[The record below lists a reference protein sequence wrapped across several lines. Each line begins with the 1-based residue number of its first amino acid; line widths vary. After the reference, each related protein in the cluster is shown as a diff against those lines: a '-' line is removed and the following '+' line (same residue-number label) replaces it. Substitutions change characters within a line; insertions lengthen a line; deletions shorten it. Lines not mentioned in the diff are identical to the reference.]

1 MRRSLVLV
9 AAVAALTLTVS
20 GCGTAE
26 PPPAAVGSLSLQ
38 DEIERRAGIRV
49 EETGIPEAQAIE
61 DVIVEGILGAFP
73 PEELLH
79 AGYDVGE
86 VSRMLGIALAP
97 EPYLAGG
104 TRQRWEEA
112 GIDIPTV
119 LSALAA
125 TTRGMPDS
133 DAFAWVVSTQF
144 ATPAEA
150 SAAGLAPAAGA
161 GWGEPAVW
169 AREVPPPMGLDVRS
183 IRVAVGADGSLREAT
198 VLVNGTPGE
207 AVAAWMASLPDV
219 PVTTHTSSSTA
230 SGDTEIWLTSGAK
243 VSDVVGDL
251 LPAWTATLP
260 LGGLTYGWAGVEQEV
275 RYDGVAPTPPS
286 FHFGLQRSNRID
298 AYRQWIATSGGWTVT
313 YEDGQ
318 IFRAENADFVVQ
330 GMRAGD
336 DTDELTITAKSWD
349 IPGLDAL
356 RP

>member
-9 AAVAALTLTVS
+9 AAAVALTLTVS
-20 GCGTAE
+20 GCGAAD

-38 DEIERRAGIRV
+38 DEIDRRAGIRV
-49 EETGIPEAQAIE
+49 EESGISKAQAIE

-73 PEELLH
+73 PEQLLD
-79 AGYDVGE
+79 AGYDAAD
-86 VSRMLGIALAP
+86 VSRMLGIALAS
-97 EPYLAGG
+97 EPYLPVG
-104 TRQRWEEA
+104 TRERWEEA
-112 GIDIPTV
+112 GIDIPIV
-119 LSALAA
+119 LSALAGA
-125 TTRGMPDS
+125 TRGMPDS
-133 DAFAWVVSTQF
+133 DAFAWVVRTQL

-150 SAAGLAPAAGA
+150 SAAGLEPAAGA

-169 AREVPPPMGLDVRS
+169 AREVPPPTGLDVRS
-183 IRVAVGADGSLREAT
+183 MRVAVGADGMLREASI
-198 VLVNGTPGE
+198 LVNGTPE
-207 AVAAWMASLPDV
+207 KAVAAWMASLPDV

-243 VSDVVGDL
+243 VSNVIGDL
-251 LPAWTATLP
+251 PPAWTATLP

-275 RYDGVAPTPPS
+275 RYDGVAPTPPT

-313 YEDGQ
+313 YEAGQ
-318 IFRAENADFVVQ
+318 TFRAENADFVVQ
-330 GMRAGD
+330 GMPGGD
-336 DTDELTITAKSWD
+336 DTDELTITAKNWD